1 MKRIAAALA
10 ILILAGASLSAAEA
24 KKKVKI
30 ELDPIKTAPR
40 EMDAGGMALGL
51 FLGQPTGLSFRLGLS
66 AEQSLEA
73 KAAWDFVGSK
83 DGAAQFA
90 FQANWLLELPGTLV
104 IEDVDIPPYIGAGVA
119 LGVGNEVSLGLRV
132 PFGLVYRFE
141 KAPLELGL
149 EVGVGMSL
157 VPATKFAIDG
167 GLALRY
173 RLK

>member
-1 MKRIAAALA
+1 MKRIVAALA
-10 ILILAGASLSAAEA
+10 ILVLAGASLSAAES

-30 ELDPIKTAPR
+30 EIDPIKTAPR
-40 EMDAGGMALGL
+40 VMDSSGTALGL
-51 FLGQPTGLSFRLGLS
+51 FLGQPTGISFRLGLS

-73 KAAWDFVGSK
+73 KAAWDLVGSK
-83 DGAAQFA
+83 GGTAQFA

-119 LGVGNEVSLGLRV
+119 LGVGSEVSLGLRV

-141 KAPLELGL
+141 KAPIELGL
-149 EVGVGMSL
+149 EVGLGMSL
-157 VPATKFAIDG
+157 IPSTDFAIDG